1 MADPV
6 LVFASGFCILACV
19 PGLVLLTGGRFA
31 RISRDLTLTAILLA
45 STAVVSIWLG
55 WMLPGFALLVGAFTL
70 GLSAGFGSLMDAQGL
85 NFPNRILPELVLCIL
100 LIAPLTALVFGG
112 TGTWLYR
119 EFGALDFAGAV
130 PLAVGPAGAFAVLI
144 RETKARTASSG
155 GRLLLGSTL
164 VAFAGLSLGIGIELQ
179 IDEVTPEILRNY
191 TVTLCAAAIAAA
203 GIQRI
208 KRGRNS
214 LEGLACGMLSG
225 MAAGLAACAYL
236 EIIPAAILGLLAGGL
251 SEVARRR
258 TGAAQ
263 RLAIPLAV
271 GGLVGLIHLGIFAEE
286 TGFVYSGQLSQ
297 LLSQL
302 GIAGI
307 AAAWSLAISFA
318 LIRLPIAR
326 AKIPIGE
333 KR

>member
-1 MADPV
+1 M
-6 LVFASGFCILACV
+6 L
-19 PGLVLLTGGRFA
+19 LLTGGRFA

-45 STAVVSIWLG
+45 SAAVVSIWLG
-55 WMLPGFALLVGAFTL
+55 WMLPGFAVLLGAFTL
-70 GLSAGFGSLMDAQGL
+70 GLSAGFASLMDAQGL
-85 NFPNRILPELVLCIL
+85 NFPNRILPEMVFCIL

-130 PLAVGPAGAFAVLI
+130 PLAVGTAGGFAVLV
-144 RETKARTASSG
+144 RESKVRSASSG
-155 GRLLLGSTL
+155 GRLLLGSAFA
-164 VAFAGLSLGIGIELQ
+164 AFAGLSLTIGIELQ

-191 TVTLCAAAIAAA
+191 ATIVSTAAIAAA
-203 GIQRI
+203 GIERI

-251 SEVARRR
+251 SEVTRRG

-297 LLSQL
+297 LFSQL
-302 GIAGI
+302 GLAGI
-307 AAAWSLAISFA
+307 AAAWSLAVSFA
-318 LIRLPIAR
+318 LIRLSIAR
-326 AKIPIGE
+326 SRSLKRE
-333 KR
+333 KG

>member
-6 LVFASGFCILACV
+6 LVLASGFFVLGCL
-19 PGLVLLTGGRFA
+19 PGMILLTEGSLT
-31 RISRDLTLTAILLA
+31 RILGDLTFTVILLGSIA
-45 STAVVSIWLG
+45 CLSIWLG
-55 WMLPGFALLVGAFTL
+55 WMLSGFAVLIGVFIL
-70 GLSAGFGSLMDAQGL
+70 GLSAGFASMLDAEGL
-85 NFPNRILPELVLCIL
+85 NLRNRILTELVFCSL
-100 LIAPLTALVFGG
+100 LLVPLTGLVFGG
-112 TGTWLYR
+112 TGTLLYR
-119 EFGALDFAGAV
+119 EFGALDFAGGV
-130 PLAVGPAGAFAVLI
+130 PLAIGTAAAFAALI
-144 RETKARTASSG
+144 RGAKTRSAPSSG
-155 GRLLLGSTL
+155 KLLLGSTF
-164 VAFAGLSLGIGIELQ
+164 VALAGLSLAIGIELQ

-191 TVTLCAAAIAAA
+191 TAIVCAAVIAAA
-203 GIQRI
+203 GIERI

-225 MAAGLAACAYL
+225 MAAGFAACAYL

-251 SEVARRR
+251 SEVARRGS
-258 TGAAQ
+258 GAAQ

-286 TGFVYSGQLSQ
+286 TGFVYSGQFSQ
-297 LLSQL
+297 LFSQL
-302 GIAGI
+302 GLAGI
-307 AAAWSLAISFA
+307 AAAWSFAISFA